1 MIVAPVDYGL
11 DGSLPG
17 VDRSVKSARIFS
29 AASDPSQFALYRE

>member
-11 DGSLPG
+11 DGSLPA

-29 AASDPSQFALYRE
+29 VASDRGQLALYRE